1 MNLHELVIY
10 DTLAEDPIIKAYT
23 AFLHASYS
31 GELRKAYFDLIK
43 HLLTVEMTFET
54 YLFTKMIETSSP
66 ILERLS
72 HKDYQA
78 KALDIACLNNDL
90 AILDQL
96 IKSEAP
102 SKVKEVDDNHHILG
116 NIMSDT
122 LATLQ
127 LQGYKDY
134 FSPSFDPLEE
144 PLDPKVYIELLQRYG
159 TGEFANNNVYY
170 INQMDELVPV
180 EDFKPLSWD
189 HIYDYEHQKEELK
202 RNTKALVKGRP
213 YHHALLVG
221 ASGTGKSSSVK
232 AVVDLY
238 SNEKLRLVQI
248 YKSQLRS
255 LPKVLKRLSK
265 SVFKFVIFID
275 DLSFEVNED
284 DYKLLKSYIEG
295 GIVNEATNI
304 AFYVTS
310 NRQHLIKEVRS
321 DREGDIHLQDFIQE
335 MTSLSR
341 RFGLHL
347 TFEKLQQKEYF
358 EMVATMLDD
367 EAMVYERQAME
378 VDARRWALRHS
389 GMSGRIAMQ
398 YVKHLQM
405 MASD

>member
-10 DTLAEDPIIKAYT
+10 DTLADDPIINAYT
-23 AFLHASYS
+23 DFLHASYS
-31 GELRKAYFDLIK
+31 GELRKAYFSLVK
-43 HLLTVEMTFET
+43 QLLTVELTFET

-72 HKDYQA
+72 HESYQA
-78 KALDIACLNNDL
+78 SPLDLACLTNDL
-90 AILDQL
+90 IILNQL
-96 IKSEAP
+96 IQSETS
-102 SKVKEVDDNHHILG
+102 SKIKEVGDGHHILASLISG
-116 NIMSDT
+116 DM
-122 LATLQ
+122 ATVQ
-127 LQGYKDY
+127 LQAYKDY
-134 FSPSFDPLEE
+134 FSPNVDPLSEA
-144 PLDPKVYIELLQRYG
+144 LDPLVYMTLLQTYG
-159 TGEFANNNVYY
+159 TGEFAVNNVYY
-170 INQMDELVPV
+170 LNQDDVLVAV
-180 EDFKPLSWD
+180 EDFKPLDWD
-189 HIYDYEHQKEELK
+189 HIYDYEHQKEALR

-238 SNEKLRLVQI
+238 SNEKLRLVQL

-255 LPKVLKRLSK
+255 LPKILKKLSK
-265 SVFKFVIFID
+265 SAFKFVLFID

-295 GIVNEATNI
+295 GIVNEASNI

-347 TFEKLQQKEYF
+347 TYEKLQQKEYF
-358 EMVATMLDD
+358 DMVATMLRDHD
-367 EAMVYERQAME
+367 MTYEDQAME
-378 VDARRWALRHS
+378 IDARRWALRHG

-405 MASD
+405 MAND

>member
-10 DTLAEDPIIKAYT
+10 DTLADDPIIESYT
-23 AFLHASYS
+23 ALLNGSNS
-31 GELRKAYFDLIK
+31 GDLRKAYFGLIK
-43 HLLTVEMTFET
+43 QLLTTEMTFEA

-66 ILERLS
+66 LLERLS
-72 HKDYQA
+72 NIDYEA
-78 KALDIACLNNDL
+78 TPLDLACLNNDL
-90 AILDQL
+90 VILNKL
-96 IKSEAP
+96 IVSEGA
-102 SKVKEVDDNHHILG
+102 SKVKEVDDVHHILG
-116 NIMSDT
+116 NLMLDKLS
-122 LATLQ
+122 TLQ
-127 LQGYKDY
+127 LQAYKDY
-134 FSPSFDPLEE
+134 FTPSFDPSTE
-144 PLDPKVYIELLQRYG
+144 PLDAQQYIQLLQTYG

-170 INQMDELVPV
+170 LNQLDALVPV
-180 EDFKPLSWD
+180 EDFKPLTWD
-189 HIYDYEHQKEELK
+189 HIYDYEHQKEQLH
-202 RNTKALVKGRP
+202 RNTRALVKGRP

-238 SNEKLRLVQI
+238 SNQKLRLVQI

-255 LPKVLKRLSK
+255 LPKVLDRLSK

-295 GIVNEATNI
+295 GIVNEASNI

-341 RFGLHL
+341 RFGLSL

-358 EMVATMLDD
+358 NMVATMLED
-367 EAMVYERQAME
+367 EDMAYEREAME

-405 MASD
+405 LEGE